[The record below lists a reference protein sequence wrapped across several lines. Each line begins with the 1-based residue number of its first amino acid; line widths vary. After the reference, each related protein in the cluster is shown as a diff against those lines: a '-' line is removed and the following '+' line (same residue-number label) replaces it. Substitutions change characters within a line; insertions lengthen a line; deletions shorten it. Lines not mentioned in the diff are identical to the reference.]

1 MRTHEARRMRKKA
14 LRYAKQGGHDV
25 ALISK
30 TGAMELYG
38 CLNCTETMDLW
49 DSPAIVNGPMQHRR
63 CPAAQQPSLIKNIF
77 SYFSKFFYRAE

>member
-14 LRYAKQGGHDV
+14 LRYAKHGGHDV
-25 ALISK
+25 LLISK

-49 DSPAIVNGPMQHRR
+49 DSPAIVNGPMPHRR
-63 CPAAQQPSLIKNIF
+63 CQAARQPSLIKNIF
-77 SYFSKFFYRAE
+77 SYFSKLFYRE